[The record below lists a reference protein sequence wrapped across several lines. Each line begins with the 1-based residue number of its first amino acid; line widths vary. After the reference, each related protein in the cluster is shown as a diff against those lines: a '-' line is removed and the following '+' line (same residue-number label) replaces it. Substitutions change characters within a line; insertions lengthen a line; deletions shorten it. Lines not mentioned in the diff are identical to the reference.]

1 MTELALRFATVL
13 PKNDEGFS
21 MTISMYQ
28 VSVPVFLRNLN
39 ALNGVLDKAAAFAEA
54 KKFDQAVLL
63 SSRLYPDMFPL
74 NVQVGQVCTHAARCV
89 ALLAGLPQPDLG
101 TPETTI
107 AGLKERAAKT
117 EQIDGTEAKD
127 VVLKFGTREMPFK
140 GEQFLVGFTLPNF
153 FFHYTTAYD
162 ILRSL
167 GLEVG
172 KRDFMGAPG

>member
-1 MTELALRFATVL
+1 
-13 PKNDEGFS
+13 

-28 VSVPVFLRNLN
+28 VSVPLFLRNLN
-39 ALNGVLDKAAAFAEA
+39 ALSAILDKAQAFAEA

-74 NVQVGQVCTHAARCV
+74 NVQVGQVCTHAARGV
-89 ALLAGLPQPDLG
+89 AQLAGLPQPDFG
-101 TPETTI
+101 APETTI
-107 AGLKERAAKT
+107 AGLKERVAKT
-117 EQIDGTEAKD
+117 IDFVKTAKPEQIDGSEAKD
-127 VVLKFGTREMPFK
+127 IVLKFGTREVPFK

-172 KRDFMGAPG
+172 KRDFMGTPPA